1 MKRAFLFLLFAFLL
15 LGFTGCSSTRKATK
29 STTDSHLTATQEEER
44 RTDERQMAAITSNTE
59 INDRT
64 NVVIEFTK
72 VEYND
77 GSTDITATSPGQL
90 TGETSTRNMESK
102 SKPPDK
108 ASGIKSITTGKIT
121 INGDTEAKT
130 ETTVTEESG
139 KTTDERIN
147 AGIQADQKQEG
158 TTEETKK
165 PKCSLFYWAF
175 GIFAFTAISVGVVYG
190 IRYFKRL
197 WKDN

>member
-1 MKRAFLFLLFAFLL
+1 MKRAILFLLLTFLL
-15 LGFTGCSSTRKATK
+15 LGFTGCGSTRKATK
-29 STTDSHLTATQEEER
+29 STTDSYITATQEEER
-44 RTDERQMAAITSNTE
+44 RTEEKQTAAVTSNTE

-77 GSTDITATSPGQL
+77 GSTDITATSPGQF

-121 INGDTEAKT
+121 INGDRNETT
-130 ETTVTEESG
+130 ETTMTEESG
-139 KTTDERIN
+139 KTTDEHIN
-147 AGIQADQKQEG
+147 ADIQADQKQEG

-165 PKCSLFYWAF
+165 PKCSLP
-175 GIFAFTAISVGVVYG
+175 GILSVCAVISVGVVYG
-190 IRYFKRL
+190 IRYLKRL